1 MRCRIIKMRKE
12 GVDLPKWK
20 LREYTPPP
28 GQLEVMDVRDDGVG
42 RSIKV
47 ARHTAG
53 EGPLRR
59 QEVLYEPHLV
69 WMSDS
74 RFTMAGFERVQVDG
88 RVVNYAQSWLCTIDP
103 GAS

>member
-1 MRCRIIKMRKE
+1 MRRE
-12 GVDLPKWK
+12 GVDQPKWK
-20 LREYTPPP
+20 LRELAPVL
-28 GQLEVMDVRDDGVG
+28 GLLEVLDVRDDGVG

-69 WMSDS
+69 WMNDG
-74 RFTMAGFERVQVDG
+74 RFTIAGFERVQVAG
-88 RVVNYAQSWLCTIDP
+88 QVVNYAQSWLCTAEK
-103 GAS
+103 ASTP

>member
-1 MRCRIIKMRKE
+1 MIKMRKD
-12 GVDLPKWK
+12 GVDQPKWK

-28 GQLEVMDVRDDGVG
+28 GQLEVMDVRGDGVG

-53 EGPLRR
+53 EGALRR

-69 WMSDS
+69 WMSDG
-74 RFTMAGFERVQVDG
+74 RFTIAGFERVQVDG
-88 RVVNYAQSWLCTIDP
+88 QVVNYAQSWLCTVEAGVP
-103 GAS
+103 